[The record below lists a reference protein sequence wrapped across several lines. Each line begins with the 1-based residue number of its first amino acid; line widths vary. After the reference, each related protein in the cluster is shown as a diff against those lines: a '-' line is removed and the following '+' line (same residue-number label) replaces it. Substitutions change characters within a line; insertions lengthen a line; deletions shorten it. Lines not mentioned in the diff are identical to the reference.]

1 MTTVQLRL
9 DMFFL
14 LIETKWFIMVVLI
27 CGGST
32 MKTSDMIRQLCE
44 QMNISVSE
52 LARRLGQ
59 SPQNFGKKLKRE
71 TITLEE
77 LNNIADVMEVKF
89 EQAFILPDGNV
100 IKSGNE

>member
-1 MTTVQLRL
+1 
-9 DMFFL
+9 
-14 LIETKWFIMVVLI
+14 
-27 CGGST
+27 

-77 LNNIADVMEVKF
+77 LKAIADVMDVKF
-89 EQAFILPDGNV
+89 EQSFILSDGKE
-100 IKSGNE
+100 IKTGSE

>member
-1 MTTVQLRL
+1 M
-9 DMFFL
+9 
-14 LIETKWFIMVVLI
+14 
-27 CGGST
+27 CGGSR

-77 LNNIADVMEVKF
+77 LKTIADVMEVKF
-89 EQAFILPDGNV
+89 EQAFILPNGNE

>member
-1 MTTVQLRL
+1 
-9 DMFFL
+9 
-14 LIETKWFIMVVLI
+14 
-27 CGGST
+27 
-32 MKTSDMIRQLCE
+32 MKTSDMIRRLCE

-77 LNNIADVMEVKF
+77 LKTIADVMDVKF
-89 EQAFILPDGNV
+89 EQAFILADGNE
-100 IKSGNE
+100 IKTGSE

>member
-1 MTTVQLRL
+1 
-9 DMFFL
+9 MFFL
-14 LIETKWFIMVVLI
+14 LIETKWFIMSVLI
-27 CGGST
+27 CGGRT

-77 LNNIADVMEVKF
+77 LKAIADVLDVKF
-89 EQAFILPDGNV
+89 VVTVFDPN
-100 IKSGNE
+100 S

>member
-1 MTTVQLRL
+1 
-9 DMFFL
+9 MFFL
-14 LIETKWFIMVVLI
+14 LVETKWFIISVLM
-27 CGGST
+27 CGGSR

-44 QMNISVSE
+44 QMNISISE

-77 LNNIADVMEVKF
+77 LKNIADVMEVKF
-89 EQAFILPDGNV
+89 EQAFILPDGNE

>member
-1 MTTVQLRL
+1 
-9 DMFFL
+9 
-14 LIETKWFIMVVLI
+14 
-27 CGGST
+27 

-44 QMNISVSE
+44 QKNISVSE

-77 LNNIADVMEVKF
+77 LKAIADVMDVKF
-89 EQAFILPDGNV
+89 EQSVILSDGKE
-100 IKSGNE
+100 IKTGSE